1 MNSQHTEIEIELEG
15 QGISVKCGEN
25 IRGIFRRHLNAR
37 RPRFRTANGRNGGE
51 AAAPAGRVALAAK
64 LNQKVVGLDTC
75 VTYPC
80 RLAPLYIDDRE
91 GSAVYRRSACL
102 LLLEAIKEL
111 FPGAKAV
118 VGQSLAGGYYFDMH
132 GEAPP
137 LPWALGVIEP
147 RMKGI
152 VAEKRPFATRR
163 VTGEEARRL
172 FAEEGRPDKVQLLDS
187 TRWQDVV
194 LVDCGVHRD
203 VWHGPFVPHAGFIE
217 DFALVSMPP
226 GFILQFPL
234 AANSN
239 ETQNHAPDQ
248 ALFQIHLE
256 TKAWNRILGVTNVGT
271 LNGACLSGE
280 IGEVI
285 KIAEGFQEKKVAG
298 FAEDIFSKRDRLRL
312 VLIAGPS
319 SSGKTT
325 FSKRLMV
332 QLRVCGLRPVALGTD
347 SYFLSREETPLG
359 EDGRPDFESLGA
371 VDTRLFNEHLE
382 ALLAGKPVQ
391 VPTFDF
397 HAGKRGPRAVP
408 MQLGGDDVLIVEG
421 IHSLNP
427 DLTRS
432 VPQEKKLKIY
442 ISALT
447 QLTLDDHNRIMT
459 TDVRLIRRIVRD
471 RAFRGY
477 NASKTISMWPSVLRG
492 EKKNI
497 FPFQGEADFMF
508 NSSLVYEPA
517 ALRPYAERYLLEVP
531 DDDDSFGEAYRLLN
545 FVRMFAPIFPDEIP
559 RTSILR
565 EFIGGSGFEY

>member
-1 MNSQHTEIEIELEG
+1 
-15 QGISVKCGEN
+15 
-25 IRGIFRRHLNAR
+25 
-37 RPRFRTANGRNGGE
+37 
-51 AAAPAGRVALAAK
+51 
-64 LNQKVVGLDTC
+64 
-75 VTYPC
+75 
-80 RLAPLYIDDRE
+80 
-91 GSAVYRRSACL
+91 
-102 LLLEAIKEL
+102 
-111 FPGAKAV
+111 
-118 VGQSLAGGYYFDMH
+118 VGQSLAGGYYFDLQ
-132 GEAPP
+132 GDAPP
-137 LPWALGVIEP
+137 LPWALGIIET
-147 RMKGI
+147 RMREI
-152 VAEKRPFATRR
+152 VAEKRPFTIRR
-163 VTGEEARRL
+163 ATGEEARRL
-172 FAEEGRPDKVQLLDS
+172 FTAEGCPDKVQLLDT
-187 TRWQDVV
+187 TRWQDVL
-194 LVDCGVHRD
+194 LVDCGIHHD
-203 VWHGPFVPHAGFIE
+203 ICHGPFVPHAGFIE
-217 DFALVSMPP
+217 DFALVHMEP

-271 LNGACLSGE
+271 LNHACLSRE

-298 FAEDIFSKRDRLRL
+298 FAEGIFSKRDRLRL

-347 SYFLSREETPLG
+347 NYFRNREDTPLD
-359 EDGRPDFESLGA
+359 EDGKPDFESLGA
-371 VDTRLFNEHLE
+371 VDTPLFNEHLE
-382 ALLAGKPVQ
+382 ALLAGKSVD
-391 VPTFDF
+391 VPTFNF
-397 HAGKRGPRAVP
+397 HFGHRGARSIP
-408 MQLGGDDVLIVEG
+408 MQLGSDEVLIVEG
-421 IHSLNP
+421 IHGLNP
-427 DLTRS
+427 ELTKS
-432 VPQEKKLKIY
+432 VPAEKKLKIY

-459 TDVRLIRRIVRD
+459 TDARLIRRIVRD

-477 NASKTISMWPSVLRG
+477 NASKTIAMWPSVLRG

-531 DDDDSFGEAYRLLN
+531 TDDDTFGEAYRLLQ
-545 FVRMFAPIFPDEIP
+545 FIRMFAPIFPDEIP